1 MAPDPRLK
9 ALLGD
14 WTGTEELYPTAWTEA
29 GSARG
34 ALSIEPGPDGI
45 LLDYVE
51 SRDGAAGAPLV
62 AHAVIAG
69 AGFWWFD
76 TYGFTPATPGTAA
89 WLDDAL
95 VLDRCSDRG
104 RTVTR
109 LRADGDRLVLE
120 LDTAVPADADPSP
133 LVRGTYVRQ
142 PAQDA

>member
-76 TYGFTPATPGTAA
+76 TYGFTPATPGTAT
-89 WLDDAL
+89 WEDDAL
-95 VLDRCSDRG
+95 VLDRRSDRG

>member
-14 WTGTEELYPTAWTEA
+14 WAGTEDLYPTAWTEA

-76 TYGFTPATPGTAA
+76 TYGFTPATPGTAT
-89 WLDDAL
+89 WEDDAL
-95 VLDRCSDRG
+95 VLDRRSDRG

-109 LRADGDRLVLE
+109 LRADGDRLVVE

-133 LVRGTYVRQ
+133 LVRGAYVRQ

>member
-62 AHAVIAG
+62 AHAVVAG

-76 TYGFTPATPGTAA
+76 TYGFTPATPGTAV
-89 WLDDAL
+89 WDGETL
-95 VLDRCSDRG
+95 VLDRRSDRG
-104 RTVTR
+104 RTVMR
-109 LRADGDRLVLE
+109 LRPERDRLMLE

-133 LVRGTYVRQ
+133 LVRGVYTRG
-142 PAQDA
+142 